1 MEDRISGGHHG
12 TERPVVGR
20 VTYDVYIEITE
31 SQE

>member
-1 MEDRISGGHHG
+1 MEDEISGRRHG

-20 VTYDVYIEITE
+20 VTYDVYFEITE